1 MITIFFYFF
10 IDSKERHKE
19 HEKEVLGLIKSTIMV
34 CGKEFCNEMPDH
46 GMKTITLHFLR
57 DGKFVRTTYE
67 TFSDDDEEDD
77 EEEDVGEDKKA

>member
-1 MITIFFYFF
+1 
-10 IDSKERHKE
+10 
-19 HEKEVLGLIKSTIMV
+19 MV